1 MLRTYPLV
9 RGEVETLR
17 RVLGGASLA
26 RYGDGEF
33 KHCADQRN
41 VSQTHDPRLSARLR
55 AILQDSG
62 PCMVGIPNLNP
73 DAVAQMS
80 EQKQRFWAPYRTSV
94 PSLLAAGRAYASAFV
109 TRPDSAPWID
119 SLDYWQLLERVWLN
133 CDVTLVRGSDKGL
146 KPDDLPGAGTVT
158 EIICPRQHAFAEYD
172 AILAR
177 IGRPKRVLLC
187 LGPTATVLAVD
198 LAARGVHAID
208 LGHVA
213 LFLRKHR
220 RGEPMVLSK
229 DDKSHDKAVA

>member
-1 MLRTYPLV
+1 MTTYPHV

-41 VSQTHDPRLSARLR
+41 VSQAHDPRLSARLR
-55 AILQDSG
+55 AILTDAG

-73 DAVAQMS
+73 EAMAQMS
-80 EQKQRFWAPYRTSV
+80 EQKRRFWEPYRASV
-94 PSLLAAGRAYASAFV
+94 PRLLDPSRVYASAFV

-119 SLDYWQLLERVWLN
+119 TPEYWRLVESLWRNV
-133 CDVTLVRGSDKGL
+133 DVTLVRGSDKGL
-146 KPDDLPGAGTVT
+146 RPDDLVGAGVVT

-177 IGRPKRVLLC
+177 IGRARRVLLC
-187 LGPTATVLAVD
+187 LGPTATVLAAD
-198 LAARGVHAID
+198 LASRGVHAID
-208 LGHVA
+208 LGHIA
-213 LFLRKHR
+213 LFLRKVR
-220 RGEPMVLSK
+220 RGEPMTLTK
-229 DDKSHDKAVA
+229 DDKSHDKVPA